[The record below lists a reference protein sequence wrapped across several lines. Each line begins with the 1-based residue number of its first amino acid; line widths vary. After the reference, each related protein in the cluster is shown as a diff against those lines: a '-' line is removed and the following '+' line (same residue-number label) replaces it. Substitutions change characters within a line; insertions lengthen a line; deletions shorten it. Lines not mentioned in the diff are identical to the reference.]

1 MKSAAAIV
9 PPGKFLGVGVAMSKQ
24 IGQTFVHEVLQ
35 VLALR
40 LGIENGAVPGLAA
53 PTIEGSGNDIKIAAD
68 QVFSAGVLLP
78 IASETFIPIE
88 LTSEISVFE
97 GFAIWTIYSCEIEGV
112 AFRVVIPQ

>member
-1 MKSAAAIV
+1 
-9 PPGKFLGVGVAMSKQ
+9 MSKK

-40 LGIENGAVPGLAA
+40 LGVENGAVPGLAA

-112 AFRVVIPQ
+112 AFRV